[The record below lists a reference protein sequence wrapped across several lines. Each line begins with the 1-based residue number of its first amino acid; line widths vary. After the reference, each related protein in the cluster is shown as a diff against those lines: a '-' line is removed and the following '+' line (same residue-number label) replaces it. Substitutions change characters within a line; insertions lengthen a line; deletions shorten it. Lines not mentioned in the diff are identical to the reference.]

1 MQVVLSAINSK
12 YIHTGLGLRY
22 VGEYAKAQ
30 GDEVTLIE
38 ETINTPILA
47 VLEKIMAVPAQVYG
61 FSVHIWNK
69 PFVFKLIRMLRKLR
83 PQAAIV
89 IGGPEVAFDAER
101 IFTELPQA
109 DYIVQGEGELVFSEL
124 LEYLAGGGSVP
135 QHIAYREGEQVNLN
149 GGITVIDDM
158 SLLPFPYP
166 DLEKMLAEHKIVY
179 YECTRG
185 CPFNCAY
192 CLSGISRSV
201 RKRPLELVLRDLDR
215 FIAAGVPLVK
225 FVDRTYNLDE
235 KYFLPMME
243 HLAQA
248 DTNATFHF
256 EIKADI
262 LSEQVMDFLATVP
275 KGRFQL
281 EIGIQSTHQPTLK
294 AINRQD
300 NWEKLAANV
309 KRLLSFGNM
318 HIHVDLIA
326 GLPYE
331 DLPTFAKSF
340 DDVYGLGADMLQLGF
355 LKVLKGSKMYQNA
368 KEYGIVYTDTA
379 PYEVLYTK
387 WISYADVLTL
397 KAVEEMVELYYNSR
411 QYVQS
416 LTYLREF
423 FDTPYAMFAYF
434 ADYYEK
440 NGLFAVKHSR
450 MTRYQHFYD
459 AAKLRIMQGQKA
471 SDSADFSGTQAESG
485 CEKTKD
491 MQMEAQLEL
500 FTELLIFDLYERE
513 NLKTRPPFAPDL
525 QPYKNVIR
533 EMAVVYAMPK
543 TAHFELLSERTLQKA
558 GISVDLPERNLKKQM
573 AQSNPKVQISE
584 TQNQNSFRNRRIWTA
599 FDYEKRSRL
608 DYGAAVYL
616 LAFADTAG
624 DKKQ

>member
-22 VGEYAKAQ
+22 VGEYAKTQ
-30 GDEVTLIE
+30 GHEVTLIE

-69 PFVFKLIRMLRKLR
+69 LFVFKLIRMLRKLR

-101 IFTELPQA
+101 IFAELPQA

-124 LEYLAGGGSVP
+124 LQYLAGGGAVS

-149 GGITVIDDM
+149 GGITVIEDM

-192 CLSGISRSV
+192 CLSSISRSV

-235 KYFLPMME
+235 KYFLPMMQ

-262 LSEQVMDFLATVP
+262 LSERVMDFLATVP

-281 EIGIQSTHQPTLK
+281 EVGIQSTHQPTLK

-355 LKVLKGSKMYQNA
+355 LKVLPGTQMRRETEQHDLRYMD
-368 KEYGIVYTDTA
+368 EP
-379 PYEVLYTK
+379 PYEILATKYMPYEDMLYLKHLDNILDQTANSGGFK
-387 WISYADVLTL
+387 YTLRALLRASGMTAFAFYKQLTQWWVKAGFYPQTHNDKGVAAIL
-397 KAVEEMVELYYNSR
+397 KQFIEENYVE
-411 QYVQS
+411 QQ
-416 LTYLREF
+416 
-423 FDTPYAMFAYF
+423 
-434 ADYYEK
+434 
-440 NGLFAVKHSR
+440 
-450 MTRYQHFYD
+450 
-459 AAKLRIMQGQKA
+459 
-471 SDSADFSGTQAESG
+471 
-485 CEKTKD
+485 
-491 MQMEAQLEL
+491 
-500 FTELLIFDLYERE
+500 TELLEILRFDVFCEIPQWRPEWLKWQTEAIFEVVSAFWRDEEKVRRYIPAYKFSSWRQIHKLY
-513 NLKTRPPFAPDL
+513 P
-525 QPYKNVIR
+525 I
-533 EMAVVYAMPK
+533 
-543 TAHFELLSERTLQKA
+543 ELFKADWETGNAEEIFVMLDNSGEQQKL
-558 GISVDLPERNLKKQM
+558 IKLPIEVK
-573 AQSNPKVQISE
+573 
-584 TQNQNSFRNRRIWTA
+584 
-599 FDYEKRSRL
+599 
-608 DYGAAVYL
+608 
-616 LAFADTAG
+616 
-624 DKKQ
+624 

>member
-22 VGEYAKAQ
+22 VGEYAKTQ
-30 GDEVTLIE
+30 GHEVTLIE

-47 VLEKIMAVPAQVYG
+47 VLEKIMAVPAQGYG

-69 PFVFKLIRMLRKLR
+69 TFVFKLIRMLRKLR

-101 IFTELPQA
+101 IFAELPQA

-124 LEYLAGGGSVP
+124 LQYLAGGGAVS

-149 GGITVIDDM
+149 GGITVIEDM

-192 CLSGISRSV
+192 CLSSISRSV

-235 KYFLPMME
+235 KYFLPMMQ

-262 LSEQVMDFLATVP
+262 LSERVMDFLATVP

-281 EIGIQSTHQPTLK
+281 EVGIQSTHQPTLK

-355 LKVLKGSKMYQNA
+355 LKVLPGTQMRRETEQHDLRYMD
-368 KEYGIVYTDTA
+368 EP
-379 PYEVLYTK
+379 PYEILATKYMPYEDMLYLKHLDNILDQTANSGGFK
-387 WISYADVLTL
+387 YTLRALLRASGMTAFAFYKQLTQWWVKAGFYPQTHNDKGVAAIL
-397 KAVEEMVELYYNSR
+397 KQFIEENYVE
-411 QYVQS
+411 QQ
-416 LTYLREF
+416 
-423 FDTPYAMFAYF
+423 
-434 ADYYEK
+434 
-440 NGLFAVKHSR
+440 
-450 MTRYQHFYD
+450 
-459 AAKLRIMQGQKA
+459 
-471 SDSADFSGTQAESG
+471 
-485 CEKTKD
+485 
-491 MQMEAQLEL
+491 
-500 FTELLIFDLYERE
+500 TELLEILRFDVFCEIPQWRPEWLKWQTEAIFEVVSAFWRDEEKVRRYIPAYKFSSWRQIHKLY
-513 NLKTRPPFAPDL
+513 P
-525 QPYKNVIR
+525 I
-533 EMAVVYAMPK
+533 
-543 TAHFELLSERTLQKA
+543 ELFKADWETGNAEEIFVMLDNSGEQQKL
-558 GISVDLPERNLKKQM
+558 IKLPIEVK
-573 AQSNPKVQISE
+573 
-584 TQNQNSFRNRRIWTA
+584 
-599 FDYEKRSRL
+599 
-608 DYGAAVYL
+608 
-616 LAFADTAG
+616 
-624 DKKQ
+624 

>member
-30 GDEVTLIE
+30 GHEVTLIE

-69 PFVFKLIRMLRKLR
+69 QFVFKLIRMLRKLR
-83 PQAAIV
+83 PEAAIV

-124 LEYLAGGGSVP
+124 LEYLAGGGAVP

-166 DLEKMLAEHKIVY
+166 DLERMLAEHKIVY

-262 LSEQVMDFLATVP
+262 LSEHVMDFLATVP

-300 NWEKLAANV
+300 NWEKLSANV

-355 LKVLKGSKMYQNA
+355 LKVLPGTQMRRETEQHDLRYMDEPPYEILATKYMPYEDMLYLKHLDNILDQTANSGGFKYTLRALLRASGMTAFAFYRQLTQWWVKAGFYPQTHNA
-368 KEYGIVYTDTA
+368 KGVAAI
-379 PYEVLYTK
+379 
-387 WISYADVLTL
+387 L
-397 KAVEEMVELYYNSR
+397 KQFIEENYVE
-411 QYVQS
+411 QQ
-416 LTYLREF
+416 
-423 FDTPYAMFAYF
+423 
-434 ADYYEK
+434 
-440 NGLFAVKHSR
+440 
-450 MTRYQHFYD
+450 
-459 AAKLRIMQGQKA
+459 
-471 SDSADFSGTQAESG
+471 
-485 CEKTKD
+485 
-491 MQMEAQLEL
+491 
-500 FTELLIFDLYERE
+500 TELLEILRFDVFCEIPQWRPEWLKWQTEAIFDIVSAFWRDEEKVRRYIPAYKFSSWRQIHKLY
-513 NLKTRPPFAPDL
+513 P
-525 QPYKNVIR
+525 I
-533 EMAVVYAMPK
+533 
-543 TAHFELLSERTLQKA
+543 ELFKADWETGNAEEIFVMLDNSGEQQKL
-558 GISVDLPERNLKKQM
+558 IELPIEVK
-573 AQSNPKVQISE
+573 
-584 TQNQNSFRNRRIWTA
+584 
-599 FDYEKRSRL
+599 
-608 DYGAAVYL
+608 
-616 LAFADTAG
+616 
-624 DKKQ
+624 

>member
-30 GDEVTLIE
+30 GHEVTLIE

-69 PFVFKLIRMLRKLR
+69 QFVFKLIRMLRKLR
-83 PQAAIV
+83 PEAAIV
-89 IGGPEVAFDAER
+89 IGGPEVAFDAEK
-101 IFTELPQA
+101 IFAELPQA

-235 KYFLPMME
+235 KYFLPMMR

-262 LSEQVMDFLATVP
+262 LSEHVMDFLATVP

-355 LKVLKGSKMYQNA
+355 LKVLPGTQMRRETEQHDLRYMDEPPYEILATKYMPYEDMLYLKHLDNILDQTANSGGFKYTLRALLRASGMNAFAFYRQLTQWWVKEGFYPQTHNA
-368 KEYGIVYTDTA
+368 KGVAAI
-379 PYEVLYTK
+379 
-387 WISYADVLTL
+387 L
-397 KAVEEMVELYYNSR
+397 KQFIEENYVE
-411 QYVQS
+411 QQ
-416 LTYLREF
+416 
-423 FDTPYAMFAYF
+423 
-434 ADYYEK
+434 
-440 NGLFAVKHSR
+440 
-450 MTRYQHFYD
+450 
-459 AAKLRIMQGQKA
+459 
-471 SDSADFSGTQAESG
+471 
-485 CEKTKD
+485 
-491 MQMEAQLEL
+491 
-500 FTELLIFDLYERE
+500 TELLEILRFDVFCEIPQWRPEWLKWQTEEIFEAVSAFWRDEEKVRRYISAYKFSSWRQIHKLY
-513 NLKTRPPFAPDL
+513 P
-525 QPYKNVIR
+525 I
-533 EMAVVYAMPK
+533 
-543 TAHFELLSERTLQKA
+543 ELFKADWETGNAEEIFVMLDNSGKQQKL
-558 GISVDLPERNLKKQM
+558 IKLPIEVK
-573 AQSNPKVQISE
+573 
-584 TQNQNSFRNRRIWTA
+584 
-599 FDYEKRSRL
+599 
-608 DYGAAVYL
+608 
-616 LAFADTAG
+616 
-624 DKKQ
+624 